1 MAMYNGGN
9 SRIQGTVKTKNNMP
23 RLLVIGNECLSQS
36 GSNGRT
42 LRNFLVGWPR
52 EKLAQFTLQSRQPDF
67 DLCGS
72 YFCTTDTQA
81 LNAYLG
87 RGCGGGVV
95 EPAPEHTAPQ
105 TAAPAKKRPRTALTM
120 LLRELVW
127 NSRRWTKNGFWP
139 WVDAFKPQLVLLQ
152 AGDCG
157 FMFRLAED
165 VARRYD
171 APLVIYNSEG
181 YYFKNY
187 DYFRGR
193 GLAHW
198 LYPLFRRQYCRQFE
212 KTVQYAAHFIYICDP
227 LRQDYDK
234 VLPLPSTT
242 IYTATQVTPAA
253 EKIPN
258 KVFTASYLGN
268 LGVGRHEVLVDIANA
283 LQEISHDLYLD
294 VYGKIP
300 NDEVQAAFDAC
311 PGIRYKGFVSYEQV
325 VQVMHS
331 SDLLVHGENF
341 SGFYREDLKYAFST
355 KLADSLASG
364 TCFLLYA
371 PAEMACA
378 RYLRDNQAA
387 WVVSDRQ
394 QLKPTLEC
402 LVTDPQARA
411 RYRENALAL
420 VKQNHCAQQNPEQFQ
435 ALLCEVK

>member
-1 MAMYNGGN
+1 MA
-9 SRIQGTVKTKNNMP
+9 TKEYP
-23 RLLVIGNECLSQS
+23 KVLVLGNECLSRS
-36 GSNGRT
+36 TSNGRT

-52 EKLAQFTLQSRQPDF
+52 EKLAQFTLQSKQPDF
-67 DLCGS
+67 DLCGN

-95 EPAPEHTAPQ
+95 EPAPEQTAPQ
-105 TAAPAKKRPRTALTM
+105 TAVPEKKRPRTALTM
-120 LLRELVW
+120 LLREWVW
-127 NSRRWTKNGFWP
+127 NSRRWTKNGFWQ
-139 WVDAFKPQLVLLQ
+139 WVEGFRPQLVLLQ
-152 AGDCG
+152 AGDCA

-165 VARRYD
+165 VARKYD
-171 APLVIYNSEG
+171 IPLVIYNSEG
-181 YYFKNY
+181 YYFKDY

-198 LYPLFRRQYCRQFE
+198 CYPLFRRQYCRQFE
-212 KTVQYAAHFIYICDP
+212 KTLHYAAHSIYICDP

-234 VLPLPSTT
+234 VFSLPSTT
-242 IYTATQVTPAA
+242 IYTATQVTPGTG
-253 EKIPN
+253 EKEPGG
-258 KVFTASYLGN
+258 FTASYLGN

-283 LQEISHDLYLD
+283 LQEISPDLHLD
-294 VYGKIP
+294 VYGRIP
-300 NDEVQAAFDAC
+300 NEQVQAAFDAC

-325 VQVMHS
+325 VEVMHS
-331 SDLLVHGENF
+331 SDLLVHGENA

-387 WVVSDRQ
+387 WVVSERE
-394 QLKPTLEC
+394 QLKVTLAQLVADPHAREC
-402 LVTDPQARA
+402 
-411 RYRENALAL
+411 YRENALAL
-420 VKQNHCAQQNPEQFQ
+420 VKQNHCADICAQQFQ
-435 ALLCEVK
+435 DRLRNVVSK